1 VQIAAHDVG
10 RLSRAVAGVAGV
22 AVAVFGALALAV
34 STDPVSPGTLT
45 ASPAPALFPAGLAL
59 LLSVLPAPSR
69 AVRSAGRALAGITA
83 LLGALAVPEHP
94 AAGVATLLAGLA
106 LALLDVRV
114 GRRADAGARYRI
126 ADPMVAG
133 AAVIALVA
141 LVPRMFAPTFPGGAG
156 PEGLMSPHVAGAL
169 LTLAV
174 GTVLARPEAGPL
186 RTAAA
191 AGPGT
196 TIRRLLPLAVAVP
209 VAAALVS
216 ALAVRTG
223 ISRPAAAI
231 STGAILAVLGVLGL
245 VAYLIR
251 SLEGADRRQR
261 TLVAELHDRE
271 EFATTLL
278 QSMNEAVMVLDA
290 NHRVIDVNRRWHEL
304 AGRPGADPRGSRPD
318 ALPPAGTGDWLVHR
332 PDGTEVPVL
341 ATMAAVPDAQGAPR
355 AYVATYVD
363 IADRKRAEEALSEH
377 AAELQRS
384 NEQLRETNARLERA
398 LAFKNDLTSML
409 THDVAQPISSIA
421 SLAEL
426 LAADWSDLPDDVRH
440 ELATKINRN
449 THRLIKMMN
458 DLQLLFRLDTG
469 SVTARRTPVP
479 LLEVVQQVTDT
490 AAEADVRVGVD
501 EDLSALADRGHL
513 TVVVQNLLTN
523 ALTYGQAPVEIRAR
537 ADGDAVVLEVRDHGA
552 GIPDE
557 LLPRLFDRF
566 MRGAGLGLF
575 IVRHLIEA
583 NGGSVRYEHAEPHG
597 ARLIVTLESA
607 SLPA

>member
-1 VQIAAHDVG
+1 MQIAAHDVG
-10 RLSRAVAGVAGV
+10 RLSRAVAGIAGV
-22 AVAVFGALALAV
+22 AVAVFGALSLAA
-34 STDPVSPGTLT
+34 STDPVTPGSLT

-69 AVRSAGRALAGITA
+69 PVRYAGRALAGITA
-83 LLGALAVPEHP
+83 ALGALAVVRHP

-106 LALLDVRV
+106 IGFVDARG
-114 GRRADAGARYRI
+114 GRRGETRGRYRI
-126 ADPMVAG
+126 ADPLVAG
-133 AAVIALVA
+133 TAVIALVA
-141 LVPRMFAPTFPGGAG
+141 LVPRMFAPTFPDGRG
-156 PEGLMSPHVAGAL
+156 PEGLMAPDVAGAL
-169 LTLAV
+169 LLLAV

-186 RTAAA
+186 RTGTA
-191 AGPGT
+191 AGPAT
-196 TIRRLLPLAVAVP
+196 MLRRLLPLAVAVP
-209 VAAALVS
+209 VVAAAVS
-216 ALAVRTG
+216 AVAVRTG

-231 STGAILAVLGVLGL
+231 STGAILAGLGVLAL

-290 NHRVIDVNRRWHEL
+290 NQRVIDVNRRWYEL
-304 AGRPGADPRGSRPD
+304 AGADPRGSRPD
-318 ALPPAGTGDWLVHR
+318 ALPPPGTGDWLVHR

-363 IADRKRAEEALSEH
+363 IADRKRAEEELSRH
-377 AAELQRS
+377 AAELERG
-384 NEQLRETNARLERA
+384 NGQLREANARLEKA

-426 LAADWSDLPDDVRH
+426 LAVDWADLPEDVRE

-449 THRLIKMMN
+449 TRRLIKMMN

-479 LLEVVQQVTDT
+479 LLEVVTGVTGAD
-490 AAEADVRVGVD
+490 ADPDVRIGVD
-501 EDLSALADRGHL
+501 ENLAALADRGHL
-513 TVVVQNLLTN
+513 TVVVQNLLDN
-523 ALTYGQAPVEIRAR
+523 AIAYGEAPVEVRACV
-537 ADGDAVVLEVRDHGA
+537 DGDAVVLEVLDHGP

-575 IVRHLIEA
+575 IVRHLVEA
-583 NGGSVRYEHAEPHG
+583 NGGSVRYEPAEPRG

-607 SLPA
+607 SLPG